1 MSKNAKTSK
10 TISVELSYYGNGSI
24 VAESQ
29 LAFSGGIVAPNIGR
43 NLGFSVHR
51 EVVDENGI
59 LNPVL
64 GEDTVL
70 GAFQINLQGNSKG
83 YRELGRYF
91 LALAELD
98 TAADPDFHEHHEVVS
113 SDKRTQLHIIM
124 RKGVVVDQRI
134 ARKKR
139 STAVRKK
146 SDASRSNRTKAAKR

>member
-1 MSKNAKTSK
+1 MSKNTKTSK

-24 VAESQ
+24 VAESR
-29 LAFSGGIVAPNIGR
+29 LVFSGGIVAPNIGR

-113 SDKRTQLHIIM
+113 SDKRCSASEKLDSRQKQHTLFSE
-124 RKGVVVDQRI
+124 GALSCPNI
-134 ARKKR
+134 AR
-139 STAVRKK
+139 SH
-146 SDASRSNRTKAAKR
+146 RTTRRNWFSK